1 MAWGPNC
8 TEKSK
13 CNYPETMYQ
22 NIFHGDGNPYH
33 VSVIQ
38 RYFLNDVLYAQ
49 FENFQQKRKI
59 VLFFECKAPVVR
71 IPVIGAE
78 REISEQNSNSGL
90 FSTPLPVS
98 REGWA
103 F

>member
-1 MAWGPNC
+1 
-8 TEKSK
+8 
-13 CNYPETMYQ
+13 MYQ
-22 NIFHGDGNPYH
+22 NIFHGHGHPYH
-33 VSVIQ
+33 VSVFQ

-59 VLFFECKAPVVR
+59 VLFFERKAPVVR
-71 IPVIGAE
+71 IPIIGAE
-78 REISEQNSNSGL
+78 RKISEQNSNSDL

-98 REGWA
+98 RENWA